1 MQELMLRCERLTQ
14 QRVHWIGFATREK
27 KEKKAAIQNLLRKHL
42 EECKSRRIESKG
54 KGLLQKQKAQLDFFT
69 ARRKTPALVRTKSG
83 LNDEHANFQE
93 RQEQMREEARR
104 KLSEA
109 SA

>member
-1 MQELMLRCERLTQ
+1 MQVDSCTCTSNTDCP
-14 QRVHWIGFATREK
+14 IGE
-27 KEKKAAIQNLLRKHL
+27 Q
-42 EECKSRRIESKG
+42 CKSRRIESKG

-83 LNDEHANFQE
+83 LNDNHAKLQE

-104 KLSEA
+104 RSDEVKDRVMRRKVT
-109 SA
+109 SAAGTA

>member
-1 MQELMLRCERLTQ
+1 MYSTEYVPVLVVQAEGCYLWSGLQ
-14 QRVHWIGFATREK
+14 VV
-27 KEKKAAIQNLLRKHL
+27 
-42 EECKSRRIESKG
+42 RRIESKG

-104 KLSEA
+104 KMRR
-109 SA
+109 